1 MLSSMKRQK
10 KIIWRIEHGG
20 DRIKRKTICSVFLL
34 LAFALI
40 LNVNTTSATTINDTN
55 SVSSSVNSDSSSSMT
70 NTNTVSAYT
79 SEASTINT
87 QVSSTSDSTKPRVT
101 SSDPV
106 NNSVTVHTNKVI
118 KITFNEPIKIGTG
131 WIDLKDSNRNIIP
144 TKINIS
150 GNILSIDPVNYLTRG
165 MKYTLQIHS
174 GSFTDLS
181 GNKVDLYQTKF
192 TTYPPTKTTAS
203 AEYQAYQNY
212 LIATENCQSTSTTI
226 KALAASITKGSTTD
240 YGKAVRIFN
249 WVRDNISYSFYY
261 NTKYGAL
268 GTLNKRSA
276 NCVDTAHLL
285 IALERAAG
293 IPARYK
299 HGTCRF
305 TSGTWY
311 GHVWA
316 QVYVNGKWYNADAT
330 SSRNSFGVINNWN
343 TSTFTLKGTYA
354 SLPF

>member
-1 MLSSMKRQK
+1 M
-10 KIIWRIEHGG
+10 
-20 DRIKRKTICSVFLL
+20 
-34 LAFALI
+34 AFALI
-40 LNVNTTSATTINDTN
+40 LNVNATSATTINDTS
-55 SVSSSVNSDSSSSMT
+55 SVNSSVNSDSSLSMT
-70 NTNTVSAYT
+70 NTNTVSAYA
-79 SEASTINT
+79 SEASTSLNT

-106 NNSVTVHTNKVI
+106 NNSATVHTNKVI

-144 TKINIS
+144 TKISTS
-150 GNILSIDPVNYLTRG
+150 GNILSIDPVNYLIRG

-174 GSFTDLS
+174 GSLTDLS
-181 GNKVDLYQTKF
+181 GNNMSLYETKF
-192 TTYPPTKTTAS
+192 TTYPPTTTTAS

-212 LIATENCQSTSTTI
+212 LIATSNCQSTSTTI

-249 WVRDNISYSFYY
+249 WVRDHISYSFYY

-330 SSRNSFGVINNWN
+330 SDRNSFGVINNWN
-343 TSTFTLKGTYA
+343 TSTFTLNGTYA